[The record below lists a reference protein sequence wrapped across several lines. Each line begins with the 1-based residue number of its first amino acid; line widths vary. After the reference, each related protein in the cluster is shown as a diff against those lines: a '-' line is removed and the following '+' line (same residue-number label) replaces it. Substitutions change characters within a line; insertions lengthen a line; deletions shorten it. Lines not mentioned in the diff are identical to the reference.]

1 MQILKIKT
9 MSRNFNNVVIIRGL
23 LNRNTTEQGV
33 SCKQLVL
40 PSRYK
45 QQVLESLHDHLGHP
59 VRDRTTSLVRER
71 FYWPGYTTEI
81 VNYVDHCPRC
91 LRRKSSV
98 VKAPMI
104 SIESRYPL
112 DLVTS
117 DFLKVD
123 QCKGG
128 IGNILVI
135 NCRNNYFL

>member
-45 QQVLESLHDHLGHP
+45 QQVLESLHEYVGHP

-71 FYWPGYTTEI
+71 FY
-81 VNYVDHCPRC
+81 
-91 LRRKSSV
+91 
-98 VKAPMI
+98 
-104 SIESRYPL
+104 
-112 DLVTS
+112 
-117 DFLKVD
+117 
-123 QCKGG
+123 
-128 IGNILVI
+128 
-135 NCRNNYFL
+135 